1 MLIFLKSPPL
11 PNRSKREVAQFQA
24 SNKDSRL
31 YLKYEE
37 QIPSSEIIQ
46 GPIGFCGVQ
55 TIPKAGQSGG
65 SPRPEIIS
73 LH

>member
-1 MLIFLKSPPL
+1 MPVFPKSPPFQ
-11 PNRSKREVAQFQA
+11 NRSKREVIQIQA
-24 SNKDSRL
+24 SNRDSRL

-55 TIPKAGQSGG
+55 AIPKAGQSGG
-65 SPRPEIIS
+65 SPRPDIIS